1 MATPEP
7 TPPAPAPSPKSRT
20 LLGVILVVI
29 VVIIVAVAGLY
40 VAKVGPFATKKA
52 AATPPIEAGFAQ
64 GQVVTFQFTGNY
76 TCTPSLSSLFPSQ
89 SSVSSTTNCE
99 VGMANQNAV
108 QQVPEWVLV
117 PAFAGLSAFGLA
129 ALGANS
135 RGFPV
140 FSSSAVLTDCGAGGG
155 PTGCADHPTYLYS
168 PSFTTVEQFTNASS
182 GYGGL
187 PEGVLPT
194 PAHDGL
200 LNISGAYPNVEWGM
214 IVVLVFDPN
223 IFPDRTTGT
232 CSAATPSNLTSA
244 TGNCLTSI
252 GALDRALTTYSSSV
266 ARANGG
272 SPGNPVWK
280 ALAGNGLQI
289 LIPGAVSV
297 AQANNLNA
305 NLYVPFSVA
314 TGAPSSFPT

>member
-1 MATPEP
+1 MATPDASPP
-7 TPPAPAPSPKSRT
+7 TPAPSPKSRT
-20 LLGVILVVI
+20 LLGVVLVVL

-40 VAKVGPFATKKA
+40 VAKVGPFATQKA
-52 AATPPIEAGFAQ
+52 AAGPTVEGGFAQ

-76 TCTPSLSSLFPSQ
+76 ECTPSLASFFPSE

-117 PAFAGLSAFGLA
+117 PAFAGLSAFGLSS
-129 ALGANS
+129 LGANS

-140 FSSSAVLTDCGAGGG
+140 YSSAAVLTDCGAGGS
-155 PTGCADHPTYLYS
+155 PTGCPDHPTYLYS
-168 PSFTTVEQFTNASS
+168 PSFTAVEQFTNASS

-223 IFPDRTTGT
+223 IFPDRATGGCT
-232 CSAATPSNLTSA
+232 AVTPSNLASA

-252 GALDRALTTYSSSV
+252 AALDRALTTTSSSV
-266 ARANGG
+266 TTVNGG

-289 LIPGAVSV
+289 LIPGDVSV
-297 AQANNLNA
+297 TQVNNLNA
-305 NLYVPFSVA
+305 NLYVPFSVG
-314 TGAPSSFPT
+314 TGAPSSFPS